1 MSFVTRRK
9 PVQAEAPAHTGH
21 SLKRTLSW
29 YHLVALGVGAI
40 IGTGIYTLTG
50 VAAGLAGPAV
60 IVSFAVAGAVCACAA
75 LCYAEMASL
84 SPQAGSAYAYSYMTL
99 GELIAWVVGWSL
111 ILEYT
116 LVCSA
121 VSVGW
126 AGYAAG
132 LIHQAHWP
140 IPDALLSAAGAKAGG
155 LINLPAI
162 FIALVVTG
170 MLLVGTRESATVN
183 FILVCVKL
191 VALAGFVAFTL
202 PSFDAGHFHPFAPFG
217 FGAVEMGDGRKYGVM
232 GA

>member
-1 MSFVTRRK
+1 MVSPKMGEAQMSFLTRRK
-9 PVQAEAPAHTGH
+9 AMDVAERTEGQG
-21 SLKRTLSW
+21 LKASLSW
-29 YHLVALGVGAI
+29 YHLIALGVGAI

-84 SPQAGSAYAYSYMTL
+84 TPQAGSAYTYTYVTV
-99 GELIAWVVGWSL
+99 GEALAWIIGWSL

-132 LIHQAHWP
+132 LIEQAGWDVP
-140 IPDALLSAAGAKAGG
+140 KALLAGPHAGG
-155 LINLPAI
+155 VVNLPAI
-162 FIALVVTG
+162 FISLVVTA
-170 MLLVGTRESATVN
+170 MLLVGTR
-183 FILVCVKL
+183 
-191 VALAGFVAFTL
+191 
-202 PSFDAGHFHPFAPFG
+202 
-217 FGAVEMGDGRKYGVM
+217 
-232 GA
+232 